1 MLDAVAMDVPRVRD
15 LDHKRATGTL
25 RTVNFRGAVA
35 GLGAFI
41 PAGSFWTQDAGAVIL
56 IFGTKARWVAVQLRQ
71 RERGVL
77 FRGFRAAGGF
87 QGAERC

>member
-1 MLDAVAMDVPRVRD
+1 MDVPRVRD

-56 IFGTKARWVAVQLRQ
+56 IFGTLISVTKGIWVAMQLGQ

-87 QGAERC
+87 